1 LLEKYCQK
9 FSRLVID
16 AETGEPIIDEVTS
29 KPVIEGEYLGYID
42 SEFVSP
48 TLIQNCINNYN
59 FESKAGWTA
68 VQSNDSQKPSVENVY
83 GRFNARKFSTVTDE
97 FYNGSY
103 SSDNEY
109 KAYMKMS
116 FNNTNEFVLNSGIRD
131 NRTMI
136 GNMPEG
142 EEWILDCKILSDA
155 GIPLVAE
162 NFEFSF
168 DEYTYDSSSGLYIP
182 KKDDDKK
189 IALK

>member
-9 FSRLVID
+9 FSRLLID
-16 AETGEPIIDEVTS
+16 AETGEPIIDEVTN
-29 KPVIEGEYLGYID
+29 KPIIEGEYLGYVD

-68 VQSNDSQKPSVENVY
+68 VQSINGQKPKVENVY
-83 GRFNARKFSTVTDE
+83 GRFNEGKFATVTDE
-97 FYNGSY
+97 FYSGSY
-103 SSDNEY
+103 DPKNKY

-116 FNNTNEFVLNSGIRD
+116 FNNANEFVLNSGIRD

-142 EEWILDCKILSDA
+142 EEWVLDCKIVDKLGGELTEVEDS
-155 GIPLVAE
+155 
-162 NFEFSF
+162 
-168 DEYTYDSSSGLYIP
+168 EYVP
-182 KKDDDKK
+182 
-189 IALK
+189 IAS